1 MLIDFF
7 TRIFRNRW
15 VTTFL
20 GALVLA
26 VLVWFCGP
34 LLGFGSVHPFETAFV
49 RYLTIAAIF
58 VLWLVTNLVRSL
70 HAAKQE
76 KDLAAGIA
84 KPEPDPNETAS
95 AEEIALLSDRL
106 KEALANLKK
115 AGKKGSGGKRLV
127 SLPWYMFIGPPG
139 AGKTTALLNCGL
151 KFPLADTAGGPQAL
165 KGVGGTRNCDW
176 WFTDEA
182 VLIDTAGRYTTQDSQ
197 AAVDNAA
204 WLGFLKMLKKHRHR
218 RPLNGVLIA
227 ISLSDLS
234 LLTEEQ
240 RLTHARAIRRRVRE
254 LHDEL
259 GVRVPV
265 YVLFTKADLMAGFVE
280 FFDNMGREE
289 REQAWGV
296 TFPYDDGREDG
307 MVAGFPGA
315 FDALLERLNDRMLER
330 VHQEPDPQRRRL
342 IYGFPQQ
349 LASLRDVAN
358 EFLNEAFR
366 PSRLEPRALLRGIY
380 FTSGTQDGT
389 PIDRLLGTMASEFGL
404 PRQAVTAFSGAGRSY
419 FLSRLIREVIFGEAG
434 LVGLDPKV
442 EKRAKLIAYGTYG
455 AAALFLVVLMG
466 GWVISY
472 INNRA
477 LIANVHAASSVY
489 TNQVTD
495 LAKRGPNDLDLAVV
509 LPPLDTLRGIP
520 GGFDER
526 EKDVPIALEL
536 GLYQGEKLGLAAA
549 DAYDRALNGLLLP
562 RMLGRLEIQIARQ
575 MNNPDLLYPLL
586 KVYLVLGRQGPLD
599 KDLVMQWFSLDVA
612 NSYPSEEQAKTRES
626 LLAHAEAMLDQP
638 LTPLALNNDLINR
651 AREVLNRV
659 PLAEYSYNRIVHSK
673 RITSLPEWTVADN
686 AGPGSSR
693 VFELRSGKSLAT
705 GVPGIYTWAGYHNVF
720 LPILPTVTQDISED
734 SWVLGRA
741 KRDVATTLRDT
752 TKLRRDVLNLYLD
765 DYARRWDAMLADIAI
780 KPFANLQSALDELSL
795 LSAPASPLRD
805 LLTSVD
811 QQTQL
816 SRAAATDQA
825 AAAVEAKAGKV
836 GTKAAGFAAVEA
848 RSGLSFQQA
857 GLVNIL
863 GEMFGND
870 PNGKP
875 IDPAKRVDEHF
886 KSLHDFMAAP
896 GPGVPAPIDAM
907 MKNLLAMYQNFNQV
921 ANAPNQGQAL
931 LNQLAGGGAAGG
943 GAGGGA
949 AGAAQQLADM
959 AKDMPKPVAA
969 MLTSVSK
976 SGAQVASSGAA
987 QELSDAW
994 KTKVVP
1000 LCQAA
1005 FNRYPFLAGSSEDV
1019 PVDDFAN
1026 LLAPG
1031 GMMDQFFD
1039 QYLKKFVDTTTKPW
1053 RWLSPDKVPLGL
1065 SPASLAEFDRADQI
1079 KKALF
1084 GTGNQV
1090 QVRFQL
1096 VPVSLDPSVAQISI
1110 DIAGTTLTYNHGP
1123 AEQARFQW
1131 PKADGTTL
1139 VRVTMTPTS
1148 GGNATIIEK
1157 DGPWA
1162 LLRLLDTATVT
1173 PSGQPDKFRITF
1185 TGGGGT
1191 ATFQLNANSVNN
1203 PFTLSALRSFRC
1215 PPKL

>member
-1 MLIDFF
+1 MFVSFF

-15 VTTFL
+15 ITT
-20 GALVLA
+20 ALACMILA
-26 VLVWFCGP
+26 VLIWFCGP
-34 LLGFGSVHPFETAFV
+34 LLGFGSVHPFETEFV
-49 RYLTIAAIF
+49 RYLTIAAVF
-58 VLWLVTNLVRSL
+58 VLWLVTNLLRSL
-70 HAAKQE
+70 HSAKQD

-84 KPEPDPNETAS
+84 NAAPDPNETAS

-106 KEALANLKK
+106 KEAVANLKK
-115 AGKKGSGGKRLV
+115 AGKKGSGGKRLA

-151 KFPLADTAGGPQAL
+151 KFPLSDTPGGPQAL

-204 WLGFLKMLKKHRHR
+204 WLGFLKMLKKNRSR
-218 RPLNGVLIA
+218 QPLNGVLVA

-234 LLTEEQ
+234 ILTEDQ

-254 LHDEL
+254 LQDEL

-265 YVLFTKADLMAGFVE
+265 YVMFTKADMMAGFVE

-296 TFPYDDGREDG
+296 TFAYDDGREEG
-307 MVAGFPGA
+307 MVAGFPSA
-315 FDALLERLNDRMLER
+315 FDALMERLNDRMLER
-330 VHQEPDPQRRRL
+330 VHQETDAQRRRL
-342 IYGFPQQ
+342 VYGFPQQ
-349 LASLRDVAN
+349 VASLRDVAN
-358 EFLNEAFR
+358 EFLTEAFR

-389 PIDRLLGTMASEFGL
+389 PIDRLLGTMAAEFGL
-404 PRQAVTAFSGAGRSY
+404 PRQAVTAFSGTGRSY
-419 FLSRLIREVIFGEAG
+419 FLTRLIREVVFGEAG
-434 LVGLDPKV
+434 LVGLDPRV
-442 EKRAKLIAYGTYG
+442 EKRSKLISYGSYG
-455 AAALFLVVLMG
+455 LAAAFLLALVS
-466 GWVISY
+466 GWLISY
-472 INNRA
+472 INNRE

-489 TNQVTD
+489 TNQVTE
-495 LAKRGPNDLDLAVV
+495 LAKRGQNDLDLAAT
-509 LPPLDTLRGIP
+509 LPPLDTLRAIP

-526 EKDVPIALEL
+526 EKDVPIALQL

-549 DAYDRALNGLLLP
+549 DAYIRSLNGILLP
-562 RMLGRLEIQIARQ
+562 RMLGRLEVQIARQ

-599 KDLVMQWFSLDVA
+599 KDLVMQWFSIDVM
-612 NSYPSEEQAKTRES
+612 NSYAGEDQATVRDS
-626 LLAHAEAMLDQP
+626 LLAHAQAMLGQP
-638 LTPLALNNDLINR
+638 LTQLALNNDLINR

-659 PLAEYSYNRIVHSK
+659 PLAEYSYNRIIRSK
-673 RITSLPEWTVADN
+673 RIASLPEWTIADN

-693 VFELRSGKSLAT
+693 VFELHSGKSLNS
-705 GVPGIYTWAGYHNVF
+705 GVPGIYTWAGYHNTF

-734 SWVLGRA
+734 AWVLGKP
-741 KRDVATTLRDT
+741 KRDVAETLRDT

-765 DYARRWDAMLADIAI
+765 DYARRWDALLADIGI
-780 KPFANLQSALDELSL
+780 KPFANLQQALDELSL
-795 LSAPASPLRD
+795 LAAPASPLRD
-805 LLTSVD
+805 LLTSID
-811 QQTQL
+811 AQTSL
-816 SRAAATDQA
+816 SRSAATDQA
-825 AAAVEAKAGKV
+825 AAAAEAKAGKV
-836 GTKAAGFAAVEA
+836 GTKAAGFAAIEA
-848 RSGLSFQQA
+848 KSGLSFQQA

-863 GEMFGND
+863 GELFGND
-870 PNGKP
+870 PSGKP
-875 IDPAKRVDEHF
+875 IDPAKRVDDHF
-886 KSLHDFMAAP
+886 KSLHDFVTQTAADH
-896 GPGVPAPIDAM
+896 PAPIETM
-907 MKNLLAMYQNFNQV
+907 MKNLLAMYQNFNQI
-921 ANAPNQGQAL
+921 ANAPNQGQAM
-931 LNQLAGGGAAGG
+931 LNQLANLGGAGG
-943 GAGGGA
+943 GGGGGA
-949 AGAAQQLADM
+949 AGAAQQLKDM

-969 MLTSVSK
+969 MLTSVSN
-976 SGAQVASSGAA
+976 SGTQLASNGAS

-1000 LCQAA
+1000 LCEAA
-1005 FNRYPFLAGSSEDV
+1005 FNRYPMVADSSEDV
-1019 PVDDFAN
+1019 PVDDFAS

-1039 QYLKKFVDTTTKPW
+1039 QYLKKFVDTTSKPW
-1053 RWLSPDKVPLGL
+1053 KWVSADKVPLGL
-1065 SPASLAEFDRADQI
+1065 SPTSLSEFERADQI

-1084 GTGNQV
+1084 AGNGQV

-1096 VPVSLDPSVAQISI
+1096 VPVQLDAAVAQITI
-1110 DIAGTTLTYNHGP
+1110 EIAGQSLTFNHGP

-1139 VRVTMTPTS
+1139 VRVTMTPTA
-1148 GGNATIIEK
+1148 GGNATVIEK

-1162 LLRLLDTATVT
+1162 LLRLLDAAKIT
-1173 PSGQPDKFRITF
+1173 PSGQPDKFKIAF

-1203 PFTLSALRSFRC
+1203 PFTMSALRSFRC